1 MENKE
6 KKVRGRER
14 AQRAVVGA
22 GVTQG
27 LIAVVNVIAGAR
39 EQDIFNFA
47 VFGLASLA
55 FAVFFVL
62 FKHPVWGI
70 LNTVVYAAGRVLSV
84 MGVLWAYVQYPSPV
98 IVVSLIMGVAIA
110 VALTAYFIY
119 ADYQAFQLRQFE
131 LDADESE

>member
-39 EQDIFNFA
+39 AQDIFNFA
-47 VFGLASLA
+47 VFGLVSLA
-55 FAVFFVL
+55 LAVFFVL

-84 MGVLWAYVQYPSPV
+84 MGVLWVYVEYPSPV
-98 IVVSLIMGVAIA
+98 IVVSLTMGVAIA

>member
-39 EQDIFNFA
+39 AQDIFNFA

-55 FAVFFVL
+55 LAVFFVL

-70 LNTVVYAAGRVLSV
+70 LNTFLYVIGRILTV
-84 MGVLWAYVQYPSPV
+84 MGMLVIYAEVREGVILVGIVLGAALS
-98 IVVSLIMGVAIA
+98 

-119 ADYQAFQLRQFE
+119 ADYQAVVLHGIEQEQE
-131 LDADESE
+131 E